1 MKVVINDSCG
11 GFGLSGKAT
20 HWIAARL
27 GVPCYFYASSYDR
40 VMGRKYTLLSGYPE
54 ETDAHFWIASSTNNP
69 DEIDYKTNVL
79 EYYELP
85 RHDPVLIAVVEALGE
100 EANGDCQLKVVD
112 IPDGVDYII
121 QSGDDGSEWIAEKHR
136 TWY

>member
-1 MKVVINDSCG
+1 MVG
-11 GFGLSGKAT
+11 
-20 HWIAARL
+20 H
-27 GVPCYFYASSYDR
+27 
-40 VMGRKYTLLSGYPE
+40 KYTLLGGYPE

-79 EYYELP
+79 KYYELP